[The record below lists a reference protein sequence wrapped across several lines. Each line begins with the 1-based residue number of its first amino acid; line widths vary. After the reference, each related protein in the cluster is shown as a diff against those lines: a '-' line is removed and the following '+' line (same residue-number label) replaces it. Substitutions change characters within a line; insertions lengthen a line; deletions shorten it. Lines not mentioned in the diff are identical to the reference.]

1 MHTIA
6 VLNQKGGCG
15 KTTTAINLSA
25 QLAKAGKRVLLVDA
39 DPQSHCAAGLGI
51 PEQRIEMDVG
61 DAMLIADHR
70 SIDPARL
77 IWRAGRNLDLLP
89 SRMRL
94 AALEAPKGPLADAE
108 NREHRLR
115 TLLATFATEYDYAI
129 VDCPPAIGLL
139 TYNALACA
147 DTILIPVETG
157 FFSLQGATRQVAT
170 VKTIAKRLDRAP
182 SVWLLPTIHDEHNAI
197 ANDLLDEMHR
207 RFKDRVIP
215 VVIRRDSRL
224 REAVSF
230 GQTIVDYAPV
240 SAGAED
246 YGRLATWIAQLRVS
260 QAIPFADLATLT
272 SVLPFEES
280 QELVPGP
287 VFLSSATPLTPVAIH
302 ETPSDL
308 GEIAPTEPV
317 QASEVKLVSRAEDV
331 ARRAQQFL
339 RRVATGRSREDR
351 GTETTLTDSRSH
363 GSPNTEKQPPIDR
376 APFSEIPVAA
386 LRLVEGDDVRPQS
399 ISPGTQRLLGV
410 RETNQGVLFVHP
422 LSSGGQ
428 ISIAAEFNSWNAT
441 SHVMKRNAALGVF
454 ELCLKLPPGRHHY
467 RLVIDGKWSADP
479 YNDHS
484 EPNPFG
490 DHNSI
495 LTVGTHRAH
504 AASMPA
510 HIHAQIPA

>member
-6 VLNQKGGCG
+6 VINQKGGCG

-25 QLAKAGKRVLLVDA
+25 QLAKSGKRVLLVDA

-61 DAMLIADHR
+61 DAMLIAGQR
-70 SIDPARL
+70 TIDPAKL
-77 IWRAGRNLDLLP
+77 IWRAGRNLDLIP

-108 NREHRLR
+108 NREQRLR
-115 TLLATFATEYDYAI
+115 ALLGSFATDYDFAV
-129 VDCPPAIGLL
+129 VDCPPSIGLL

-170 VKTIAKRLDRAP
+170 VKTIAKRLERSP

-240 SAGAED
+240 STGSED
-246 YGRLATWIAQLRVS
+246 YGRLAAWIGLQKVS
-260 QAIPFADLATLT
+260 HAVPFADLGTATT
-272 SVLPFEES
+272 VSPFGEHFIGD
-280 QELVPGP
+280 LVG
-287 VFLSSATPLTPVAIH
+287 SATADVSVGATSPPEAELPAA
-302 ETPSDL
+302 
-308 GEIAPTEPV
+308 G
-317 QASEVKLVSRAEDV
+317 EVKPVSRAEDV
-331 ARRAQQFL
+331 ARRAQDFL
-339 RRVATGRSREDR
+339 RRVATGRGREER
-351 GTETTLTDSRSH
+351 GPETRLTDARHAESVPAERHH
-363 GSPNTEKQPPIDR
+363 GGVGFDIDPKPMADSPTT
-376 APFSEIPVAA
+376 S
-386 LRLVEGDDVRPQS
+386 LRLIAGDEIRPQS

-410 RETNQGVLFVHP
+410 RQTNQGVLFVQP
-422 LSSGGQ
+422 LSSGNQ
-428 ISIAAEFNSWNAT
+428 VSIAANFNDWNPT
-441 SHVMKRNAALGVF
+441 SHVMKRNATLGVF
-454 ELCLKLPPGRHHY
+454 ELCLKLAPGPHLY

-479 YNDHS
+479 YNDFS
-484 EPNPFG
+484 ECNPFNE
-490 DHNSI
+490 HNSI
-495 LTVGTHRAH
+495 LQVGVGRA
-504 AASMPA
+504 AAA
-510 HIHAQIPA
+510 IPA